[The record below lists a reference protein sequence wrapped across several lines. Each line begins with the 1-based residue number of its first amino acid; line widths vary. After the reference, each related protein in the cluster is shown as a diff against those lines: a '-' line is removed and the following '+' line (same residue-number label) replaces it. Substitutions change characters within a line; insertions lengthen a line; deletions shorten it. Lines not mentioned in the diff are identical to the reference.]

1 MANPYFKFKQFT
13 IWHDKCAMKVGTDGA
28 LLGAWAA
35 PKEAR
40 NILDIGTGTG
50 LVALMLAQRC
60 QAFIDAIDIDA
71 DACLQAE
78 ENVAR
83 SPFADRIRVHCCA
96 LNDFHPSAPSHYDLI
111 VSNPPYFH
119 QALKCPD
126 PKRNRARHTD
136 TLSLEELFQPLP
148 HSSLRS
154 IGARPSSKPAKWFSL
169 DHADGCLSGCKQ
181 FPQASFGRMGIAT
194 RSIPITHDPVAG
206 ISRPKLYRSIHC
218 IGTGLLFKDVRNFP
232 VKETGHFA
240 KQVLHL
246 IGEGDHFRRQ
256 DMQRARDHRDLD
268 SAVSHNRFTIQM
280 HDTG

>member
-83 SPFADRIRVHCCA
+83 SPFADRIRVHHCA

-136 TLSLEELFQPLP
+136 TLSLEELFQESHRLLTPAGRLCLILP
-148 HSSLRS
+148 YDQLERVHQVSQLNGFHWIMRTDVSPVVGS
-154 IGARPSSKPAKWFSL
+154 
-169 DHADGCLSGCKQ
+169 
-181 FPQASFGRMGIAT
+181 FPKRLLAEWGLQ
-194 RSIPITHDPVAG
+194 PVA
-206 ISRPKLYRSIHC
+206 SPLHTTLSLEYPDRSYTEAFIA
-218 IGTGLLFKDVRNFP
+218 L
-232 VKETGHFA
+232 E
-240 KQVLHL
+240 
-246 IGEGDHFRRQ
+246 
-256 DMQRARDHRDLD
+256 RDYYLK
-268 SAVSHNRFTIQM
+268 M
-280 HDTG
+280 

>member
-83 SPFADRIRVHCCA
+83 SPFADRIRVHHCA

-111 VSNPPYFH
+111 VSNPPYIPTEIWKTLDPSVRDFEPRL
-119 QALKCPD
+119 ALDGGDDGLNAKSCLQVERKMQTPD
-126 PKRNRARHTD
+126 SCGNCGLCGLACLYGTR
-136 TLSLEELFQPLP
+136 TL
-148 HSSLRS
+148 
-154 IGARPSSKPAKWFSL
+154 
-169 DHADGCLSGCKQ
+169 
-181 FPQASFGRMGIAT
+181 
-194 RSIPITHDPVAG
+194 
-206 ISRPKLYRSIHC
+206 
-218 IGTGLLFKDVRNFP
+218 
-232 VKETGHFA
+232 
-240 KQVLHL
+240 
-246 IGEGDHFRRQ
+246 
-256 DMQRARDHRDLD
+256 
-268 SAVSHNRFTIQM
+268 
-280 HDTG
+280 

>member
-83 SPFADRIRVHCCA
+83 SPFADRIRVHHCA

-136 TLSLEELFQPLP
+136 TLSLEELFQESHRLLTPAGRLCLILP
-148 HSSLRS
+148 YDQLERVHQVSQLKGLHWIMRSDVSPVVGSSPKRLLAEW
-154 IGARPSSKPAKWFSL
+154 GL
-169 DHADGCLSGCKQ
+169 Q
-181 FPQASFGRMGIAT
+181 
-194 RSIPITHDPVAG
+194 PVA
-206 ISRPKLYRSIHC
+206 SPLHTTLSLEYPDRSYTEAFIA
-218 IGTGLLFKDVRNFP
+218 L
-232 VKETGHFA
+232 E
-240 KQVLHL
+240 
-246 IGEGDHFRRQ
+246 
-256 DMQRARDHRDLD
+256 RDYYLK
-268 SAVSHNRFTIQM
+268 M
-280 HDTG
+280 